1 MFRFSREQSV
11 VNVAGVRM
19 GGQPGELPT
28 ALAGTIFYH
37 GQRIVDDEERGIFDR
52 SRAEEMVSRQASLSQ
67 ETGNPAILHIFARTA
82 AAFERYMEFAESLWD
97 GPVIADSSDPA
108 ARSAIAGYVS
118 EVGYADRIIYN
129 SISIGSTPEE
139 IRALKESEVDSAILL
154 AFNPSESGVDGRIK
168 MLESGEV
175 GPGIEGGL
183 IPLAR
188 GLGLANL
195 LLDPG
200 VAPMG
205 DGAGAALRFSVVA
218 KARFGLPV
226 GSGMHN
232 AASSWPWLRE
242 QKAIVRRCCDAAASA
257 LQQLASGD
265 FILYGPIEAAD
276 VIFPVAAMA
285 DILIS
290 EAAMDLDVWPIDS
303 HPVQRLV

>member
-1 MFRFSREQSV
+1 MFRFAREQSV
-11 VNVAGVRM
+11 VNLAGVRM

-37 GQRIVDDEERGIFDR
+37 GHHIVKEPDLGIFDHA
-52 SRAEEMVSRQASLSQ
+52 RAEELVSRQASLSQ
-67 ETGNPAILHIFARTA
+67 ETGNPAILHIFARTGT
-82 AAFERYMEFAESLWD
+82 AFEKYMEFAESLWD

-139 IRALKESEVDSAILL
+139 IEALKESEVDSAIIL
-154 AFNPSESGVDGRIK
+154 AFNPSEGGVDGRIR
-168 MLESGEV
+168 MLEVGSGRA
-175 GPGIEGGL
+175 GIDGGL
-183 IPLAR
+183 VPLAR
-188 GLGLANL
+188 EIGLANL

-200 VAPMG
+200 VAPIG
-205 DGAGAALRFSVVA
+205 DGAGAALRFSVAA

-232 AASSWPWLRE
+232 AASSWPWLRD
-242 QKAIVRRCCDAAASA
+242 QKAIVRKCCDAAASA

-276 VIFPVAAMA
+276 VIFPVAAMV

-290 EAAMDLDVWPIDS
+290 EAVSDLDVWPIDG
-303 HPVQRLV
+303 HPLQRLV